1 MVADLAVGEGDTAA
15 PEPQGTFD
23 VTADSFTV
31 PDGVQSGTYAVT
43 NSNDGTSEFNMAGPT
58 EASIV
63 DFDAAI
69 GVYFGSIGTG
79 ETVPPRVP
87 RPACRGLQ

>member
-15 PEPQGTFD
+15 PEPQGTID

-58 EASIV
+58 EASIA

-69 GVYFGSIGTG
+69 GAYFGSIGTG